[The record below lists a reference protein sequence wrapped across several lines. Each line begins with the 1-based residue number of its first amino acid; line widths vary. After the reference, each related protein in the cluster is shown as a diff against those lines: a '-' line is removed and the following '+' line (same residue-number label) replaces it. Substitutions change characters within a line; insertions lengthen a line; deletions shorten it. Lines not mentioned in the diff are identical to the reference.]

1 MSEVFLLSKFFFK
14 ELIYRKIFFVAT
26 GIGVVFVLLSMLLGP
41 LSYSEESR
49 LAINF
54 SLSGSQIAL
63 IFLSVLVG
71 ADFIK
76 SDIESQSIHSFLA
89 RPITRFQYYF
99 AKFLAFSLC
108 LFFLTFVMWIVFFII
123 SLLLGMD
130 ESLVSFVPYFGIYI
144 EALVL
149 FSFALMVSLF
159 SSSLLAVGASFTL
172 FLVGH
177 WVEVF
182 RFLAEKSTSLFVK
195 LMGVILS
202 KGIPNLETL
211 NWKSHL
217 TYGEWMPAFSY
228 VKISMYGFS
237 WVFFMLLIGYFI
249 FSKKDFS

>member
-1 MSEVFLLSKFFFK
+1 MNEVFLLSKFFFK
-14 ELIYRKIFFVAT
+14 ELIYRKIFFVAM
-26 GIGVVFVLLSMLLGP
+26 GIGLAFVVLSMLLGP

-49 LAINF
+49 LAVNF

-76 SDIESQSIHSFLA
+76 ADIESQSIHSFLA

-99 AKFLAFSLC
+99 AKFSAFAFC
-108 LFFLTFVMWIVFFII
+108 LLFLTFVMWLGFFVIA
-123 SLLLGMD
+123 LMLGME
-130 ESLVSFVPYFGIYI
+130 ESLVSFVPYLGIYI

-149 FSFALMVSLF
+149 FSFALMISLF

-177 WVEVF
+177 WVDVF
-182 RFLAEKSTSLFVK
+182 KFLAEKSTSLVVKMIGFV
-195 LMGVILS
+195 LS
-202 KGIPNLETL
+202 KGIPNLESL

-217 TYGEWMPAFSY
+217 TYGEWLPAFNY
-228 VKISMYGFS
+228 VKFSAYGFS
-237 WVFFMLLIGYFI
+237 WVFFILLIGYFI